1 MKAIWVK
8 GALVALSLL
17 TILLSACVPAQPI
30 TPADQTAF
38 AATGLAVANGMLKNV
53 QGSATPGVATQVPT
67 PFANSPASSP
77 GVPVTGA
84 TAPAASATA
93 PAVPMTATLPAPTV
107 APSATSGTN
116 ASTGT
121 VPNTGATAVS
131 PSGTQA
137 ATGCGQALNAGAGGR
152 LATLWINND
161 TDNSIQFTLNLAAAN
176 SLGQCGFM
184 TFGPIK
190 SGKSLK
196 VTVPVNEIGLGDS
209 CYSAWALLATTRPTI
224 VSGSG
229 FCITTPQVWVM
240 NVHSDRLRLVGP

>member
-1 MKAIWVK
+1 MKAIWMK

-30 TPADQTAF
+30 TPADQTAI
-38 AATGLAVANGMLKNV
+38 AATGLAVANGMLRNV
-53 QGSATPGVATQVPT
+53 QGSATPGVTAQVPT
-67 PFANSPASSP
+67 PFANSTASSP

-84 TAPAASATA
+84 TGPAASATVSA
-93 PAVPMTATLPAPTV
+93 APMTATLAAPTV
-107 APSATSGTN
+107 APSATSGS
-116 ASTGT
+116 AGPI
-121 VPNTGATAVS
+121 PNTGATSVA
-131 PSGTQA
+131 PGGTAA
-137 ATGCGQALNAGAGGR
+137 ATACGQALNAGAGGR
-152 LATLWINND
+152 LAKLWINND

-176 SLGQCGFM
+176 SLGQCGLM

>member
-1 MKAIWVK
+1 MKAIWMK
-8 GALVALSLL
+8 GALVALGLL
-17 TILLSACVPAQPI
+17 TILLSGCVPAQPI
-30 TPADQTAF
+30 TSAQQTQI

-53 QGSATPGVATQVPT
+53 QGSATPAAAT
-67 PFANSPASSP
+67 ASSA

-84 TAPAASATA
+84 TASPSATV
-93 PAVPMTATLPAPTV
+93 PAVPMTATLAAPTA
-107 APSATSGTN
+107 APSATSGSTG
-116 ASTGT
+116 STGT
-121 VPNTGATAVS
+121 IPNTGATSVA
-131 PSGTQA
+131 PSGTSA
-137 ATGCGQALNAGAGGR
+137 ATTGCSQGLSAGAGGR

-161 TDNSIQFTLNLAAAN
+161 TDSSIDFTLNLAAAN

-190 SGKSLK
+190 SGKSLR

-209 CYSAWALLATTRPTI
+209 CYSAWALLAVTHPTI

-240 NVHSDRLRLVGP
+240 NVHTDMLRLVGP